1 MDALK
6 NIKKYLGTIFRLEGT
21 GEVNIY
27 VRVAGS
33 RRRRGKG
40 KEKKKREKIT

>member
-27 VRVAGS
+27 VRVAGTRGEGAREK
-33 RRRRGKG
+33 RR
-40 KEKKKREKIT
+40 KREKIT